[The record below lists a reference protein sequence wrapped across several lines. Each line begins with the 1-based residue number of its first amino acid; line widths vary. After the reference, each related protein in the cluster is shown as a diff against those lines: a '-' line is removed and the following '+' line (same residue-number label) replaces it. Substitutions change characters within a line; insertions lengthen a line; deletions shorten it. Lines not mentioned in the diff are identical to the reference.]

1 MMHAGR
7 RRPLP
12 AEAAY
17 RGFPADGLRC
27 LMPAMKTAAASRYD
41 ADVPD
46 TLDLAERAR
55 AAVNGLVGIIDHSR
69 RHQPHQCMQP
79 YRNPPVLSPAS
90 GATIFDGGNEM
101 WGKHAEALVEMRHM
115 SGSAQE
121 PGRDDETFLGMV
133 SCIEDDGLLYSYAKK
148 IDGDHLVEAEDFADL
163 VSGARAMLALIAKHQ
178 VDGNREWLRHAGRL
192 SDGYTRHAVRRDGYA
207 YYPDGHV
214 GGAISRPRSGWKSLA
229 EPLGT
234 NLADSRDWY
243 ECASN
248 VLFTYGGIVQALCRW
263 HRVSGNLPARELAGA
278 LSRFMQLPRFW
289 VPEAG
294 PGAVIGSEH
303 AHFEGHIHA
312 TARGLWGLLEYADL
326 ANDERLKSF
335 VRDGYEYI
343 RGFGIARIGLFG
355 ETCTIGDMTALAVR
369 LSDAGVGDF
378 WEDVDQY
385 TRNHLA
391 EVQILDPAPIAAI
404 AAASPAAP
412 VRPWEESDRFV
423 ERTLGCLCDDALHP
437 TLSTPGLMMCCT
449 YNGLIG
455 YYHSWEG
462 IVRAHGA
469 MAQVNL
475 LLNRASPWLD
485 VNSHLPYEGKVVL
498 KNKTARTIAVRMP
511 RWVDPTGVGCAV
523 DGRRVEPGLIGRH
536 LVFEGVRP
544 GAEVRLEF
552 PVVESTATYTV
563 GWTGIQVPGWTEVT
577 RLLDQ
582 DKPPQP
588 FEYQV
593 SAVPRS
599 VPAPA
604 RPVVTIRFRGN
615 DAVDISPRETGP
627 GYPLYRREHLKA
639 GPAPMRK
646 VTRVV
651 PEKVIEI

>member
-1 MMHAGR
+1 MPGMTTR
-7 RRPLP
+7 Y
-12 AEAAY
+12 EAN
-17 RGFPADGLRC
+17 
-27 LMPAMKTAAASRYD
+27 
-41 ADVPD
+41 VPD

-55 AAVNGLVGIIDHSR
+55 LAVNGLVGIIDPSR
-69 RHQPHQCMQP
+69 GHQPHQSMRP
-79 YRNPPVLSPAS
+79 YRNPPVLSPEPGGYVFA
-90 GATIFDGGNEM
+90 GGNEM
-101 WGKHAEALVEMRHM
+101 WGKHAEALVEMRLM

-121 PGRDDETFLGMV
+121 AVRDDETFLGMV
-133 SCIEDDGLLYSYAKK
+133 ACIEDDGLFYSYVKNV
-148 IDGDHLVEAEDFADL
+148 DGDRLVDGEDFADL

-178 VDGNREWLRHAGRL
+178 VDGNREWLRYAGRL
-192 SDGYTRHAVRRDGYA
+192 AEGYARCAVRRDGYA

-214 GGAISRPRSGWKSLA
+214 GGAISRPRAGWKSLA
-229 EPLGT
+229 EPAGT

-263 HRVSGNLPARELAGA
+263 HRVSDSRPALELAGEI
-278 LSRFMQLPRFW
+278 SRFMRLPRFW
-289 VPEAG
+289 VPEASPVAVVG
-294 PGAVIGSEH
+294 PEH

-326 ANDERLKSF
+326 VNDEHLKSF

-343 RGFGIARIGLFG
+343 RSFGIARIGLFG
-355 ETCTIGDMTALAVR
+355 ETCTIGDMTSLAVR
-369 LSDAGVGDF
+369 LSDAGVGDY

-385 TRNHLA
+385 ARNHLA
-391 EVQILDPAPIAAI
+391 EMQILDPAPIAAI
-404 AAASPAAP
+404 AAASPVAP
-412 VRPWEESDRFV
+412 VRSWEDPDRFV

-437 TLSTPGLMMCCT
+437 TVTTPGIMMCCT

-455 YYHSWEG
+455 YYHAWES
-462 IVRAHGA
+462 IVRARGGT
-469 MAQVNL
+469 AQVNL

-485 VNSHLPYEGKVVL
+485 VDSHLPYEGTVVL
-498 KNKTARTIAVRMP
+498 RNKTARTIAVRMP
-511 RWVDPTGVGCAV
+511 RWVDLAGVGCAV
-523 DGRRVEPGLIGRH
+523 DGRRVEPGLLGRH

-544 GAEVRLEF
+544 GVEVRLEF
-552 PVVESTATYTV
+552 PVLESTATYTV

-593 SAVPRS
+593 SAAPRA
-599 VPAPA
+599 VTAPP

-615 DAVDISPRETGP
+615 DVVDISPRETGP
-627 GYPLYRREHLKA
+627 GYPLYRREHQRS

-651 PEKVIEI
+651 PDKVIEI